1 MTNTERCPGTGQ
13 PVRNA
18 RNLSSLGS
26 KFFGKTAGDCTV
38 CGRNVMARKG
48 TTLANP
54 HKPQEG

>member
-1 MTNTERCPGTGQ
+1 MLN
-13 PVRNA
+13 V

-26 KFFGKTAGDCTV
+26 KFFGKSAGDCRV
-38 CGRNVMARKG
+38 CGRNTMARKG